1 MKLTSI
7 ILMATLFTFASIS
20 AETQQECTKK
30 AMDVN
35 QEERKACDS
44 KKGDENK
51 ACKKEA
57 TDKLTAAKHSCAEL
71 NKKK

>member
-1 MKLTSI
+1 MKTLNIMLAVTLLAFTS
-7 ILMATLFTFASIS
+7 LF

-30 AMDVN
+30 AMDAN
-35 QEERKACDS
+35 KEERKACDS

-57 TDKLTAAKHSCAEL
+57 TDKLTAAKNSCAEL
-71 NKKK
+71 NKK

>member
-1 MKLTSI
+1 MI
-7 ILMATLFTFASIS
+7 IMVTLIAIASLS
-20 AETQQECTKK
+20 AETSQECTKK

-35 QEERKACDS
+35 KEERKACDA

-57 TDKLTAAKHSCAEL
+57 ADKLTAAKQSCAEIG
-71 NKKK
+71 KK

>member
-1 MKLTSI
+1 MKTISM
-7 ILMATLFTFASIS
+7 ILMATLFSFASLS

-30 AMDVN
+30 AMDTN
-35 QEERKACDS
+35 KEERKACDS

-57 TDKLTAAKHSCAEL
+57 TDKLTAAKNSCAEL
-71 NKKK
+71 NKK